1 MLQLSKIKGCTLE
14 RIAQLPHDFEL
25 GACGTFLFPEPRVM
39 FCFAE
44 SDRKKCFRWDAFR
57 CCNQELA
64 LQCLTDSSVTMD
76 KVMTIIQAQFT
87 IIIGLHWEILTI
99 WLSRLVLGVHR
110 TFKWNHSI
118 SRGIY
123 GQLRSHIHFVQ
134 KRNRKCK
141 ILKNGM
147 HFDNFFGNIW
157 IRYYR
162 NSFMLLQPSCVWS
175 RQFNWFNLDYWW
187 KMW

>member
-1 MLQLSKIKGCTLE
+1 MA
-14 RIAQLPHDFEL
+14 AQ
-25 GACGTFLFPEPRVM
+25 CV
-39 FCFAE
+39 
-44 SDRKKCFRWDAFR
+44 
-57 CCNQELA
+57 
-64 LQCLTDSSVTMD
+64 TDSSVTMD

-87 IIIGLHWEILTI
+87 ITIGLHWEILTI

-187 KMW
+187 KMWFRARHFWLPKLHNRQVHTNNNRRRMVKSWKSAEATWLSSSNDQRKPYLCCWREW